1 MAKWIHPN
9 GDTIV
14 TEGTT
19 YTITQNGVSRS
30 ADIERWGYN
39 ATQWMINDVKDG
51 YYQGFIQI
59 EETE

>member
-19 YTITQNGVSRS
+19 YTITQGGISRS
-30 ADIERWGYN
+30 ADIGRWGYN

-51 YYQGFIQI
+51 YYEGFIKV
-59 EETE
+59 EEAE